1 LVFYRVADDH
11 GGIGDTVNPVDGL
24 AQSGLCVAA
33 SRAGRGGLSCMAD
46 SLPRALAGVKTPRRP
61 EAAIVAHST
70 A

>member
-1 LVFYRVADDH
+1 
-11 GGIGDTVNPVDGL
+11 VNPVDGL